1 MFDSSMGKNQ
11 MYLIFV
17 FLPLVKAVYQFGVR
31 IINLTL
37 DVKGKK
43 KTFPN

>member
-31 IINLTL
+31 INLTL

-43 KTFPN
+43 KTFPS